1 MPTIHEILRMII
13 PVIFG
18 TAWLTGCADTRSFPP
33 EESYAALARQNRRE
47 PNPVIVIPGI
57 LGSKLVDDASGR
69 VVWGSF
75 GTDAIHH
82 RSAAGRRALALPM
95 RKGASLTSLTDD
107 VRVDG
112 TLGRLSLA
120 PGLGVNAYARLLKA
134 LAIGGY
140 RPENKGGTDAGE
152 HLTCFE
158 FGYDW
163 RKSNAT
169 NAAALD
175 DFIHEKTRLIQ
186 ADSLRRHG
194 VRKEVKFDIVA
205 HSMGGLLARYY
216 LMYGRQ
222 PLRTDGL
229 HPQVTWAG
237 AKHVKRLIQV
247 GSPNG
252 GSVQAIQQMRNGMA
266 LNPLLPKFQSAVIGT
281 FPSVYELLPRSIDR
295 PLVDGSGK
303 FIDPF
308 DATVWEKFGWGLADP
323 AQDRYLQQLLPN
335 IANPAERRII
345 ALDHQRKALDSAK
358 AFQAA
363 LDCRC
368 HLPAGVEMHTFYG
381 DAVETDFRY
390 QVDSF
395 GRITAISKLPGD
407 GTVIRR
413 SAMLS
418 APDGGPGPIPW
429 TSRHAIHASH
439 MTLPVRPE
447 FIHSL
452 LPLLLNLPE
461 SHTQP

>member
-1 MPTIHEILRMII
+1 MSAIHEILRMIT
-13 PVIFG
+13 PVILG
-18 TAWLTGCADTRSFPP
+18 AAWLTGCTSTKSFPP
-33 EESYAALARQNRRE
+33 EESYAALARKNHRE

-57 LGSKLVDDASGR
+57 LGSKLVDDTSGR

-82 RSAAGRRALALPM
+82 RSATGRRALALPM
-95 RKGASLTSLTDD
+95 GKWVSLASLSDD

-112 TLGRLSLA
+112 TLGRVSLA
-120 PGLGVNAYARLLKA
+120 PGLGVNAYARLLRA

-140 RPENKGGTDAGE
+140 RPENKSGADVGE

-175 DFIHEKTRLIQ
+175 DFIREKSRLIQ

-194 VRKEVKFDIVA
+194 IRKEVKFDIVA

-222 PLRTDGL
+222 PLPTDGRQ
-229 HPQVTWAG
+229 PQITWAG
-237 AKHVKRLIQV
+237 AEHVKRLIQV
-247 GSPNG
+247 ASPNG
-252 GSVQAIQQMRNGMA
+252 GSVQAIQQMRNGMT

-281 FPSVYELLPRSIDR
+281 FPSVYELLPRAMDL
-295 PLVDGSGK
+295 PLVDGSGNS
-303 FIDPF
+303 IDPLSP
-308 DATVWEKFGWGLADP
+308 AVWEEYEWGLADP
-323 AQDRYLQQLLPN
+323 AQDYYLQQLLPD
-335 IANPAERRII
+335 IADATERRII
-345 ALDHQRKALDSAK
+345 ALDHQRKALVSAK
-358 AFQAA
+358 AFQSA

-368 HLPAGVEMHTFYG
+368 LLPAGLEMHTFYG
-381 DAVETDFRY
+381 DAVRTDSRY
-390 QVDSF
+390 QVESR

-407 GTVIRR
+407 GTVTQR
-413 SAMLS
+413 SAMFS

-429 TSRHAIHASH
+429 TSRHPIHASH

-452 LPLLLNLPE
+452 LPLLLNLSEYP
-461 SHTQP
+461 TTP